1 MITIYTPAFNRAST
15 LPRVFNSLLE
25 QSCYDFEWLLIN
37 DGSTDNTEDV
47 IKKFNT
53 DKFLITI
60 INKENGGLPS
70 VMNLAPQIAKGDFIL
85 RLDSDD
91 YLDKL
96 AIETIVKYIPEI
108 KKDSN
113 ICGMVFL
120 TKFDNGKVVGY
131 HPFPQKQ
138 ISNFYDYRY
147 IHGAIGDRAEVIKTS
162 ILKQYSLPIIK
173 GEKFCPEGV
182 LWLNIAKKYNALY
195 INTPIYIREYN
206 DDSIT
211 AAGSLTSI
219 KNPIGTFL
227 YSSLIINGKGK
238 FKYIKKDY
246 INYFRYALNTHYSI
260 KKIITNAPIKA
271 SFIGLIPGC
280 ILYVLDKCNPRL
292 ISILKK
298 KL

>member
-1 MITIYTPAFNRAST
+1 MPIIRVYNGGKFKVGKNFTIISKSNTGWYSKSKIIVTDSGNLTIGDNSGMNSTLIFCSNSITIGNNVKIGGGTRIYDTNFHSTNAAYRANPILDGKNAIT
-15 LPRVFNSLLE
+15 APIVIGDNVFIGTNCIISK
-25 QSCYDFEWLLIN
+25 
-37 DGSTDNTEDV
+37 G
-47 IKKFNT
+47 
-53 DKFLITI
+53 ITI
-60 INKENGGLPS
+60 GSNSIIAAGS
-70 VMNLAPQIAKGDFIL
+70 VV
-85 RLDSDD
+85 
-91 YLDKL
+91 
-96 AIETIVKYIPEI
+96 VKSIP
-108 KKDSN
+108 
-113 ICGMVFL
+113 
-120 TKFDNGKVVGY
+120 
-131 HPFPQKQ
+131 
-138 ISNFYDYRY
+138 
-147 IHGAIGDRAEVIKTS
+147 
-162 ILKQYSLPIIK
+162 
-173 GEKFCPEGV
+173 
-182 LWLNIAKKYNALY
+182 
-195 INTPIYIREYN
+195 
-206 DDSIT
+206 DSIT